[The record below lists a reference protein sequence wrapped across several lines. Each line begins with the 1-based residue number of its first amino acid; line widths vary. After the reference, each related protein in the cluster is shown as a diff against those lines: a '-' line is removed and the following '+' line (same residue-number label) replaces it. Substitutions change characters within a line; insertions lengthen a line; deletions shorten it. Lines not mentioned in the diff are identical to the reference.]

1 MGWVFDFKFIIII
14 GLVNCITLS
23 NSFYSTN
30 WFYFPSVT
38 TMLDNKALKPF
49 FAILSKWNLAKNF
62 NYNNLKKFYYWAVSY
77 YFVILKKYKYFQLQY
92 SRKRL
97 YFEAVSDYFAILEK
111 YMYLS
116 KTTGLYSIILSQA
129 GPFFLYGVLPRW
141 LQCKINL
148 PTCISLIQMLGW
160 KIILL
165 EINFTWKIIYSSYKQ
180 VSFAPNFNIITIKL
194 TIIQLTSSFFQFP
207 FQYFP
212 TGCLGN
218 LLNKLHTTP
227 KFLVGRNSLCN
238 KFNDFS
244 LSYFSFW
251 DNECLWEFPCS
262 LIRNSHHSNI

>member
-1 MGWVFDFKFIIII
+1 MGWVFNFKFIIII
-14 GLVNCITLS
+14 GLMNCITLS
-23 NSFYSTN
+23 NSFYSTYL
-30 WFYFPSVT
+30 FYFPSAS

-49 FAILSKWNLAKNF
+49 FAILSEWNLAKNF

-97 YFEAVSDYFAILEK
+97 YFEAVSDYFVIPEK

-116 KTTGLYSIILSQA
+116 QTTGLYSIILSQA
-129 GPFFLYGVLPRW
+129 GPFFLYGMLP
-141 LQCKINL
+141 I
-148 PTCISLIQMLGW
+148 PLIQMLGW

-165 EINFTWKIIYSSYKQ
+165 EINFAWKIIYSSYKQ

-238 KFNDFS
+238 KFDDFS

-251 DNECLWEFPCS
+251 DNKCLREFPCS